1 MKDLAMTSQK
11 MDEIP
16 ADYDLESYVFD
27 LPEEQI
33 AQYPLCQRQDS
44 RLLVMDR
51 GTGAIRHERFSHLA
65 RVLPEKSVL
74 VTNVSKVIPARMQGH
89 KRATQGRVEF
99 LLLTPLPAIEVQD
112 AGSGWKETQ
121 VQGLLRPAKG
131 LKPGSQIDL
140 PGGLGAE
147 VSEVYQFGRCRIRI
161 KWQGDLGQILLEH
174 GNIPLPP
181 YIRRRAGKEDTCRY
195 QTVYAQ
201 DQKLGSVA
209 APTAGLHFS
218 SEQIQDLKHRGH
230 NFVEL
235 VLYVGYG
242 TFTPIRVRDIRGHK
256 MHAELM
262 QVPPEAATELE
273 QARYEGRPVV
283 AVGTTA
289 VRALETVWA
298 RFGRIQPYWGW
309 TDLFLYPGSQFQV
322 VDHMITNFHLPRSSL
337 LLMVSAFA
345 GRKEILTAYEQA
357 VAHGYRFF
365 SYGDAMFIR

>member
-1 MKDLAMTSQK
+1 MTSQK
-11 MDEIP
+11 IEEIP

-27 LPEEQI
+27 LPESKI
-33 AQYPLCQRQDS
+33 AQYPCSLRHNS
-44 RLLVMDR
+44 RLLVLDR
-51 GTGAIRHERFSHLA
+51 GKKSIRHEQFSRLA
-65 RVLPEKSVL
+65 EVLPENSIL

-89 KRATQGRVEF
+89 KRATLGRVEF
-99 LLLTPLPAIEVQD
+99 LLLTPLPAIEVREIE
-112 AGSGWKETQ
+112 AGWKKAQ
-121 VQGLLRPAKG
+121 VEGLLRPAKG
-131 LKPGSQIDL
+131 LGPGSQIDL
-140 PGGLGAE
+140 DGGLEAE
-147 VSEVYQFGRCRIRI
+147 VSEVYDFGRSRVEI

-181 YIRRRAGKEDTCRY
+181 YIRRKAKREDIFRY

-218 SEQIQDLKHRGH
+218 SEQIEELTHRGH
-230 NFVEL
+230 RFVEV

-242 TFTPIRVRDIRGHK
+242 TFTPIRVRDIRRHE

-262 QVPPEAATELE
+262 QIPPQSATALE

-289 VRALETVWA
+289 VRALETVFA

-309 TDLFLYPGSQFQV
+309 TDLYLYPGSRFQV

-337 LLMVSAFA
+337 LLMVAAFA
-345 GRKEILTAYEQA
+345 GRKEVLNAYEQA
-357 VAHGYRFF
+357 VVHGYRFF

>member
-1 MKDLAMTSQK
+1 MKDPAMTSQK
-11 MDEIP
+11 VDEIP

-27 LPEEQI
+27 LPEEHI
-33 AQYPLCQRQDS
+33 AQHPLSLRQDS
-44 RLLVMDR
+44 RLLVLDR
-51 GTGAIRHERFSHLA
+51 GTGTIRHERFSHLA
-65 RVLPEKSVL
+65 EVLPENSVL
-74 VTNVSKVIPARMQGH
+74 VTNVSKVIPARLQGH

-99 LLLTPLPAIEVQD
+99 LLLTPLPAIAIQEVG
-112 AGSGWKETQ
+112 AGWKKAQ
-121 VQGLLRPAKG
+121 VEGLLRPAKG
-131 LKPGSQIDL
+131 LGPGSQIDL
-140 PGGLGAE
+140 AGGLEAE
-147 VSEVYQFGRCRIRI
+147 VNEVYQFGRSRMEI
-161 KWQGDLGQILLEH
+161 KWQGDLGQMLLEH

-181 YIRRRAGKEDTCRY
+181 YIRRWPGKEDTFRY

-218 SEQIQDLKHRGH
+218 SGQIQDLKHRGH
-230 NFVEL
+230 RFVEL

-242 TFTPIRVRDIRGHK
+242 TFTPIRVRDIRRHE

-262 QVPPEAATELE
+262 QIPPDAARELE
-273 QARYEGRPVV
+273 QARHEGRAVV

-289 VRALETVWA
+289 VRALEGVFA

-309 TDLFLYPGSQFQV
+309 TDLYLYPGSRFQV

-337 LLMVSAFA
+337 LLMVAAFA
-345 GRKEILTAYEQA
+345 GRKEILRAYEQA
-357 VAHGYRFF
+357 VAYGYRFF